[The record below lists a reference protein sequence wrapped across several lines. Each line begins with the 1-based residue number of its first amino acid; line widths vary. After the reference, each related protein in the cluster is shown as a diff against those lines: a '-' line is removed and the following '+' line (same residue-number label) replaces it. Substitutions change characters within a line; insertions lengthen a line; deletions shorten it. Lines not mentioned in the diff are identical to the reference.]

1 MLRYFFIIFFIPSIV
16 FAEIENARD
25 LMEAGKFQE
34 AMEELM
40 PAARSG
46 NADAEELPPG
56 VPQWLLLLWVGWGQA
71 PGHSS
76 SIWFCPLFCPL
87 PHLPYILPSFLPLP
101 LPSFFAEGKGKGK
114 KWGQNIGQMWKR
126 AKLKAKLEG
135 KNIRGRGQNTGQKC
149 EFIWNNSWA
158 PKTPNIKT
166 KELIWTDC
174 TFPTFIWSLLSLFK
188 FEKKNA
194 RQWNWVKKIENL
206 QKSFWWSVKIK
217 ISKFPMDTV

>member
-1 MLRYFFIIFFIPSIV
+1 MDIFRTGERPSQRGAQPHSIAFVGV
-16 FAEIENARD
+16 FHN
-25 LMEAGKFQE
+25 MGS
-34 AMEELM
+34 
-40 PAARSG
+40 SG
-46 NADAEELPPG
+46 ILVVSGFALFHICP
-56 VPQWLLLLWVGWGQA
+56 
-71 PGHSS
+71 
-76 SIWFCPLFCPL
+76 IFCP
-87 PHLPYILPSFLPLP
+87 HSLPLP
-101 LPSFFAEGKGKGK
+101 LPSFFVEGKGKGK

-166 KELIWTDC
+166 TELIWTDY

-194 RQWNWVKKIENL
+194 RQWNWVEKIENL
-206 QKSFWWSVKIK
+206 QKCFWWSVKLK
-217 ISKFPMDTV
+217 ISKFPIDTV

>member
-1 MLRYFFIIFFIPSIV
+1 MLSSRRGLGIYPRPSSNHEPLPNQERLPRCSYANVDGNTNTKKQCRWKYKYKGILVVSGFALFFALFHICPI
-16 FAEIENARD
+16 
-25 LMEAGKFQE
+25 
-34 AMEELM
+34 
-40 PAARSG
+40 
-46 NADAEELPPG
+46 
-56 VPQWLLLLWVGWGQA
+56 
-71 PGHSS
+71 
-76 SIWFCPLFCPL
+76 FCP
-87 PHLPYILPSFLPLP
+87 HFLPLP
-101 LPSFFAEGKGKGK
+101 LPSFFVEGKGKGK

-166 KELIWTDC
+166 TELIWTDC

-194 RQWNWVKKIENL
+194 RQWN
-206 QKSFWWSVKIK
+206 
-217 ISKFPMDTV
+217 

>member
-1 MLRYFFIIFFIPSIV
+1 MFFLSELSKDFEIWKYPTKFWSTERNIKFYSFDCPTKTASYLVQFVMRSSWQQTWSCFLIIFNGILVVSG
-16 FAEIENARD
+16 FALFFALFHIC
-25 LMEAGKFQE
+25 
-34 AMEELM
+34 
-40 PAARSG
+40 P
-46 NADAEELPPG
+46 
-56 VPQWLLLLWVGWGQA
+56 
-71 PGHSS
+71 
-76 SIWFCPLFCPL
+76 IFCP
-87 PHLPYILPSFLPLP
+87 HFLPLP
-101 LPSFFAEGKGKGK
+101 LPSFFVEGKGEGK

-166 KELIWTDC
+166 TELIWTDC

-194 RQWNWVKKIENL
+194 RQWNWVEKIENL
-206 QKSFWWSVKIK
+206 QKCFWWSVKLK
-217 ISKFPMDTV
+217 ISKFPIDTV